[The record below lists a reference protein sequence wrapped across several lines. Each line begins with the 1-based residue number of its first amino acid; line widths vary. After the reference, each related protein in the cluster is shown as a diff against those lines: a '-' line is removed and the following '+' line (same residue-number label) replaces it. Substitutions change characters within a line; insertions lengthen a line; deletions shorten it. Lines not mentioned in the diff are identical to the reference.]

1 VLDVQEF
8 ESFTRRHNKDA
19 ANYINELAKKLTD
32 NPRVAID
39 IANMLSSYQKREQ
52 TLQQQVRCFIGAL
65 YNFKFIVKFGDMGG
79 K

>member
-1 VLDVQEF
+1 MLDVQEF

-19 ANYINELAKKLTD
+19 ASYVSELARKLTD
-32 NPRVAID
+32 NPRIAID

-52 TLQQQVRCFIGAL
+52 TLQQQVRCFIAAL
-65 YNFKFIVKFGDMGG
+65 YKFKCIVKFGDMGC